1 MTGRFDRPGL
11 LGAVTSAAVLDG
23 TPQVIRNVVTHATA
37 RRPAP
42 GAGGDREALPGRP
55 AGSAGSAGS
64 AGAAGLAGSAGLAEP
79 AASEPATVAEPE
91 PAAASALVVPA
102 QRGPRSRTARTG
114 RRLVAARGGAD

>member
-55 AGSAGSAGS
+55 AGSAGSAG
-64 AGAAGLAGSAGLAEP
+64 AAGLAGSAGLA
-79 AASEPATVAEPE
+79 EPATVAEPE

-114 RRLVAARGGAD
+114 RRLVAARGAAD

>member
-42 GAGGDREALPGRP
+42 GAGGDSEALPGRP
-55 AGSAGSAGS
+55 AGSAG
-64 AGAAGLAGSAGLAEP
+64 AAGFAGSAGLAEP